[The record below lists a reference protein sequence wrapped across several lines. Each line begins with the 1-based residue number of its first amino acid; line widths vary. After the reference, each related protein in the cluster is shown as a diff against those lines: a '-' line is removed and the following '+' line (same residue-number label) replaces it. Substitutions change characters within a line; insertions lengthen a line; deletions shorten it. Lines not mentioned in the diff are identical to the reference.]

1 MVPRE
6 ERNNEKIVQYF
17 HFYFEP
23 LTDSGAHGDPVHNAH
38 TQDHW
43 VATAYTKNI
52 AKLQKKL
59 VSKLLQKLIAKF
71 NYLLI

>member
-52 AKLQKKL
+52 M
-59 VSKLLQKLIAKF
+59 
-71 NYLLI
+71 